1 MLKLESIEKVYKI
14 DFCTSYGVEQEI
26 EDTKEMI
33 LEECR
38 QYLGQDYTDVIF
50 ASATN
55 TRNDGIVELHTKICA
70 FDMRTF
76 YEYSKISVSTLM
88 DNMMSDFKDYDRKQ
102 CERLY
107 IEY

>member
-55 TRNDGIVELHTKICA
+55 PL
-70 FDMRTF
+70 
-76 YEYSKISVSTLM
+76 VSTDSPGVSSTSLSN
-88 DNMMSDFKDYDRKQ
+88 DAISSLSSKLISSNS
-102 CERLY
+102 
-107 IEY
+107 